1 MKISTVIA
9 MLSTAQAAAITTQAA
24 NKIVAEEP
32 MTNEMVEEMDEKIE
46 LPNWLVTF
54 NNYLELED
62 ESEFDLD
69 EFLDQLQDEEA
80 QDLSLILYLME
91 GKEDLQS
98 PENDQDNHEYSQQNL

>member
-1 MKISTVIA
+1 

-46 LPNWLVTF
+46 LPDWLVTF

>member
-1 MKISTVIA
+1 

-24 NKIVAEEP
+24 NKIVAQEP
-32 MTNEMVEEMDEKIE
+32 LTNEMVEEMDEKIE
-46 LPNWLVTF
+46 LPDWLVTF

-98 PENDQDNHEYSQQNL
+98 PENDQENHEYSQQNL

>member
-1 MKISTVIA
+1 

-24 NKIVAEEP
+24 NKIVAQEP
-32 MTNEMVEEMDEKIE
+32 LTNEMVEEMDEKIE
-46 LPNWLVTF
+46 LPDWLVTF

-69 EFLDQLQDEEA
+69 EFLDQLLDEEA

-98 PENDQDNHEYSQQNL
+98 PENDQENHEYSQQNL

>member
-1 MKISTVIA
+1 

-32 MTNEMVEEMDEKIE
+32 LTNEMVEEMDEKIE
-46 LPNWLVTF
+46 LPDWLVTF

-98 PENDQDNHEYSQQNL
+98 PDNDQDNHEYSQQNL

>member
-1 MKISTVIA
+1 

-46 LPNWLVTF
+46 LPDWLVTF

-69 EFLDQLQDEEA
+69 EFLDQLLDEEA

-98 PENDQDNHEYSQQNL
+98 PDNDQDNHEYSQQNL